1 MVTAQMWGRILLA
14 AVKKVLKEKGVK

>member
-1 MVTAQMWGRILLA
+1 MATAQMWERILLA